1 MIMLVCGSGYSQT
14 KYSYTDPCTGNI
26 KTVQLSGNTIPFT
39 YYGQMRSFTVDEL
52 RSGAFDLWAQSVSQA
67 FGNSNPCGSLVGV
80 PTTVEVSQTVAINF
94 MSVINS
100 LSSLSDMTDD
110 GMTNIVSGATNGIK
124 NSKKEKKGSDDI
136 KDKIES
142 QENSGSKSEGGSV
155 SQGEKSGYS
164 NTVSSEGRTES
175 GTGSSSETTDQR
187 TSDQPGTESRN
198 DEGEGKIN
206 LVGNSVNSLQNSSA
220 GSKNGNRPTVLAT
233 SDFVGFNFSNNDITY
248 GGKVSG
254 GYTSM
259 RWDGLRASGI
269 MGDYT
274 SAINGP
280 NMAGFYANLT
290 KSRIDIASVSLTTS
304 FQRKFSIYGSVAV
317 GQMWT
322 LKKPKKLKIVYM
334 LVGSYGSVYGKAFTG
349 TAAIA
354 GSMYDLKI
362 SKRIDIKMLGLY
374 VYAPYVNYQADI
386 LLKSPHVVLPIIGT
400 NIGLTKRFKF
410 NINVGGAWAIGENN
424 LNYTI
429 MMGTRMLL

>member
-1 MIMLVCGSGYSQT
+1 M
-14 KYSYTDPCTGNI
+14 K
-26 KTVQLSGNTIPFT
+26 
-39 YYGQMRSFTVDEL
+39 SFTLDEL
-52 RSGAFDLWAQSVSQA
+52 RAGYFDLWAQSVSES

-80 PTTVEVSQTVAINF
+80 PTTVDVSQTVAINF

-110 GMTNIVSGATNGIK
+110 GMTNILNNATNGAQSASRKREKK
-124 NSKKEKKGSDDI
+124 NSEDRKSKVDNESPEKKSGGEETQSVQTKGIGGGEKEKSEEGTKSNVFG
-136 KDKIES
+136 
-142 QENSGSKSEGGSV
+142 NSGIGNSNSEQKDGTVQSESSKSE
-155 SQGEKSGYS
+155 
-164 NTVSSEGRTES
+164 SSPTS
-175 GTGSSSETTDQR
+175 GSSSFGN
-187 TSDQPGTESRN
+187 PGDTPPNTEDASK
-198 DEGEGKIN
+198 GEGKVNVI
-206 LVGNSVNSLQNSSA
+206 GNSLNSLQNSSA
-220 GSKNGNRPTVLAT
+220 GSKNGNRPTILAT
-233 SDFVGFNFSNNDITY
+233 SDFVGFNFNNSDISY

-280 NMAGFYANLT
+280 NIATFYANLT
-290 KSRIDIASVSLTTS
+290 KKRIDIVSVSLTTS

-334 LVGSYGSVYGKAFTG
+334 LVGSYGSVYGKPFTG

-410 NINVGGAWAIGENN
+410 NINAGGAWSIGEKN